1 MTDDV
6 LAVRYSP
13 DGRFV
18 AVALLDATVKVFHQD
33 TLKFFLS
40 LYGHK
45 VRHFILE
52 LLNADF
58 IDQSGAV
65 ASSSSY
71 GYIVRLQAH
80 HHLLCR

>member
-13 DGRFV
+13 NGNLL
-18 AVALLDATVKVFHQD
+18 AVSLLDSTVKVFYQD

-45 VRHFILE
+45 VIIFNFVCKQ
-52 LLNADF
+52 LL
-58 IDQSGAV
+58 I
-65 ASSSSY
+65 
-71 GYIVRLQAH
+71 
-80 HHLLCR
+80 